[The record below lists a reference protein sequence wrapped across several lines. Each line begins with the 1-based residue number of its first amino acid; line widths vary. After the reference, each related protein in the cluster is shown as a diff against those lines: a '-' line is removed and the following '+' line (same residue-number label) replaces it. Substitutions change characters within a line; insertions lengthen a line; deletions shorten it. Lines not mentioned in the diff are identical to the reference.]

1 MRCRGHHGCHLHEF
15 KRTIVNKRAVCK
27 EALLRYW
34 RGHVDAWR
42 ESGLSAQGYARR
54 HGLYKN
60 SIRYWHKKFS
70 LHSASSPVISDL
82 SSVSALKTSP
92 VPSAVSQSSEV
103 KFVPVT
109 LSSKSSDKSQEPL
122 VLRVGSRF
130 RIDVPDQFSQTTL
143 ARLLRT
149 LEVFL

>member
-1 MRCRGHHGCHLHEF
+1 M
-15 KRTIVNKRAVCK
+15 KKRAVCK
-27 EALLRYW
+27 EEILRYW
-34 RGHVDAWR
+34 HGHVDAWR
-42 ESGLSAQGYARR
+42 ESGLSAQGYARQ

-60 SIRYWHKKFS
+60 SIRYWRRKFS

-82 SSVSALKTSP
+82 SRISASETSP
-92 VPSAVSQSSEV
+92 VPSGASQSSEV

-109 LSSKSSDKSQEPL
+109 LSSKRSDKSQEPL

-130 RIDVPDQFSQTTL
+130 RIDVPDQFSQATL

-149 LEVFL
+149 LEVFS